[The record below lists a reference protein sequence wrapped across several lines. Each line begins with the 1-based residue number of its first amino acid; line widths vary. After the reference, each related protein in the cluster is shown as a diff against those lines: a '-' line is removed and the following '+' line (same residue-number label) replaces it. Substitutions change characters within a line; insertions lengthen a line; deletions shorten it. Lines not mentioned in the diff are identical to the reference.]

1 MLFESFLLGNIH
13 LPLNLL
19 LVSAS
24 VTINQV
30 QVACPHGQFC
40 CLISWEANEEE
51 EMTLVWVMQVHM
63 FSWGGYEHI
72 VCPSSHLLQGQRN
85 HIWVALVPGTSL
97 PRNFSAVEPR

>member
-1 MLFESFLLGNIH
+1 MLFESFLLGNFH

-24 VTINQV
+24 ATINQA

-51 EMTLVWVMQVHM
+51 EMTPCGRCRYACSRGEGVRALFVPAPT
-63 FSWGGYEHI
+63 SSRARGTDYEF
-72 VCPSSHLLQGQRN
+72 L
-85 HIWVALVPGTSL
+85 
-97 PRNFSAVEPR
+97 